1 MSYFKRLWAE
11 MLKTHNA
18 LAIDVYNWKSSR
30 NATVAKQGENRMA
43 RIEITPEGKAALF
56 DGSTPVATYAR
67 KRDAVRGAAR
77 RGLQLAA

>member
-11 MLKTHNA
+11 LVETHNA

-30 NATVAKQGENRMA
+30 NKQGEKTMA

-56 DGSTPVATYAR
+56 NGSTPVATYAR
-67 KRDAVRGAAR
+67 KRDAIRGAQR
-77 RGLQLAA
+77 RGLVLA